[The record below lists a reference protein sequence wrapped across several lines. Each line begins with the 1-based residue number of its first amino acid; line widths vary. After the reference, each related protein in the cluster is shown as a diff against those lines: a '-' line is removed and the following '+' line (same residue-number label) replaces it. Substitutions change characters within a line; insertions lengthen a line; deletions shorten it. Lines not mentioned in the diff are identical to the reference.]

1 MSSSFLST
9 LVFGGAR
16 SGKSLFAERLV
27 TESGLAP
34 VYIATAEA
42 RDGEMESRIATHRQ
56 RRGAEWTTLEEPF
69 DLAGMIAREARPDRA
84 LLVDCLTL
92 WLSNHYFAEH
102 DIEAETRGLNDA
114 IAGLVGPVV
123 LVSNEVG
130 FGIVPE
136 NRLSRDFRD
145 AQGRL
150 NQSIAAACDRAI
162 LVAAGL
168 PLVLKPTLQ
177 GPITL

>member
-1 MSSSFLST
+1 MTSSFLST

-16 SGKSLFAERLV
+16 SGKSLFAERLL
-27 TESGLAP
+27 TDSGLAP
-34 VYIATAEA
+34 IYIATAEA
-42 RDGEMESRIATHRQ
+42 GDAEMERRIATHRQ
-56 RRGAEWTTLEEPF
+56 RRGAEWTTLEEPL
-69 DLAGMIAREARPDRA
+69 DLAGLIARETRSDRA

-92 WLSNHYFAEH
+92 WLSNHFFADH
-102 DIEAETRGLNDA
+102 DIEMETMGLTDV
-114 IAGLVGPVV
+114 IAGLAGPVV
-123 LVSNEVG
+123 FVSNEVG

-136 NRLSRDFRD
+136 NKLSRDFRD

-150 NQSIAAACDRAI
+150 NQSIAAACDRTI

-177 GPITL
+177 GHITL